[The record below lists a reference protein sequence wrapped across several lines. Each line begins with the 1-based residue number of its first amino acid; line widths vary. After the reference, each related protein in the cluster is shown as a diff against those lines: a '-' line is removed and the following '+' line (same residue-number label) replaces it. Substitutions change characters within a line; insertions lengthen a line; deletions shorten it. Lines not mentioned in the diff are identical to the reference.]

1 MRKTIFLLAV
11 LLSLPAVAQK
21 RIFHTGADKVDLILD
36 GNKSD
41 GGWRVA
47 PQLNPDVL
55 ETTAERIG
63 FVSDRDSLFI
73 DNLKE
78 WESFDF
84 VIVTDKGDSANVR
97 IDRVSANS
105 FENPNPRL
113 LKVADS
119 GKLSKEQALFDIDAL
134 IYGLSQIHPDIFSV
148 CRQID
153 FFRVLNDVKKSL
165 PDSVT
170 PVQLYKAA
178 APVVAMIGDGHTS
191 LSFPA
196 KSMFT
201 PEYKRFPVYVDV
213 LPDRS
218 IVCTSSLDSII
229 GRGDRIVSVNNVSA
243 DSIIDSMMHYVSG
256 ERTHF
261 KLTRIDVLFNRLFHM
276 LYEADSYE
284 VAYMPKGSKKV
295 LKHTFPAT
303 LFSEIKK
310 RCPTTKTGKKYEDY
324 SYIADSLN
332 NVAVMDFRSFSD
344 KDRMKQFADSMFA
357 DLKNKNITNLI
368 IDIRNNGGGNSGVGD
383 ILLRYISPEPFV
395 QMDKGIARVTPLS
408 AKLIGRDIDPVF
420 SFWEADTS
428 DFIKPRTAEEGHYS
442 GKVYL
447 LISNRT
453 FSSAGSFS
461 WAFKECRMGS
471 VIGEESGGM
480 NVAYGDIL
488 PYQLPVSKMK
498 VYVSFKRFWQLRAD
512 ENDIHGTIPD
522 IEVPAEKALAEAM
535 KLVRKNKR
543 KK

>member
-11 LLSLPAVAQK
+11 LLSLIAVAQK
-21 RIFHTGADKVDLILD
+21 RILHTGADKVDLILD
-36 GNKSD
+36 GKKSE

-55 ETTAERIG
+55 ETTAEIIG
-63 FVSDRDSLFI
+63 FVSDKDSLFI

-153 FFRVLNDVKKSL
+153 FFRVLNDAKKSL

-191 LSFPA
+191 LSFPT
-196 KSMFT
+196 KSLFT
-201 PEYKRFPVYVDV
+201 KEYKRMPVFVDV

-218 IVCTSSLDSII
+218 IICTSSLDSII

-295 LKHTFPAT
+295 LKHNFPAT

-310 RCPTTKTGKKYEDY
+310 RCPTTKTGK
-324 SYIADSLN
+324 
-332 NVAVMDFRSFSD
+332 
-344 KDRMKQFADSMFA
+344 SM
-357 DLKNKNITNLI
+357 
-368 IDIRNNGGGNSGVGD
+368 
-383 ILLRYISPEPFV
+383 
-395 QMDKGIARVTPLS
+395 
-408 AKLIGRDIDPVF
+408 
-420 SFWEADTS
+420 
-428 DFIKPRTAEEGHYS
+428 RTIH
-442 GKVYL
+442 
-447 LISNRT
+447 
-453 FSSAGSFS
+453 
-461 WAFKECRMGS
+461 
-471 VIGEESGGM
+471 
-480 NVAYGDIL
+480 IL
-488 PYQLPVSKMK
+488 PT
-498 VYVSFKRFWQLRAD
+498 A
-512 ENDIHGTIPD
+512 
-522 IEVPAEKALAEAM
+522 
-535 KLVRKNKR
+535 
-543 KK
+543 